1 MNEEELSIDV
11 QAETKMFA
19 DVITPSE
26 LKESDPASAQR
37 SSELPESIPF
47 APSVEVE
54 LPKSI
59 PITPTTF
66 DMDKDAVAEVANVNI
81 GLSVKFD
88 AEQELRSVKANMD
101 DMEAKLSDTMSSIMP
116 RWLPDPK
123 AASKF
128 EERATTDPTNLIFE
142 ARRERFSQYPRWA

>member
-37 SSELPESIPF
+37 SADLPESIPFSQSIGVELPESIP
-47 APSVEVE
+47 
-54 LPKSI
+54 
-59 PITPTTF
+59 ITPTKF
-66 DMDKDAVAEVANVNI
+66 DIDKDAVAEVANVNI

-88 AEQELRSVKANMD
+88 AEQEIRSVKASID
-101 DMEAKLSDTMSSIMP
+101 DVEAKLSDTMNSVMP
-116 RWLPDPK
+116 NWIPDPK

-128 EERATTDPTNLIFE
+128 EERATTDPTNLVFE